1 MPNPRFETAQ
11 GTVDGVNRDF
21 SVSEDYTANTLVVF
35 RNGQLLERSMDNGWV
50 ELGGNDFR
58 MNIAPLPA
66 DILQAF
72 YMDTLP
78 SEGGYIE
85 VEVEKIHAVVSE
97 SDSITAELDLREEI
111 TAMVQEED
119 SEELIGTIE
128 PIDNVS
134 SAVQEESEL
143 TVTMQECY

>member
-11 GTVDGVNRDF
+11 GTIDGFNQNF
-21 SVSEDYTANTLVVF
+21 YVSEDYTANTLVIF
-35 RNGQLLERSMDNGWV
+35 RNGQLLERSMDNGWE

-58 MNIAPLPA
+58 MKIAPLPA

-85 VEVEKIHAVVSE
+85 VEVEKIHAVVQE
-97 SDSITAELDLREEI
+97 SDDITAIVDMREEI

-119 SEELIGTIE
+119 AEEVIGTVE
-128 PIDNVS
+128 PIDDVS
-134 SAVQEESEL
+134 VTVLEESEL
-143 TVTMQECY
+143 TVTMQECN